1 MRLERST
8 YPLLSKIVIKAFK
21 VSASISKF
29 WPPSNF
35 AYFRIILCRIIHMC
49 SRLSSLK
56 LFSNKVVHKSVSS
69 TIEASSLQV
78 NLLFKGVTV
87 TPIIHMMVA
96 RFIFPLTED
105 FFWLLADN
113 CLFFAFLLLS
123 FSPSSL
129 IILPDGVII
138 RKTEKHNSCLP
149 FQMLASQIGSVL
161 AL

>member
-1 MRLERST
+1 
-8 YPLLSKIVIKAFK
+8 
-21 VSASISKF
+21 
-29 WPPSNF
+29 
-35 AYFRIILCRIIHMC
+35 MC

-56 LFSNKVVHKSVSS
+56 HFSNNVVHKSVSS
-69 TIEASSLQV
+69 TIEASSFQV

-149 FQMLASQIGSVL
+149 FQILASQIGSIV